1 MASQL
6 NSASEKKMMKG
17 IQFITDADGER
28 IAVII
33 DLKKHGG
40 LWEDL
45 YDGLIARQRAGEP
58 RETLDSVRRRLLKQ
72 GKLGG

>member
-6 NSASEKKMMKG
+6 NNASEKKMMKG

-28 IAVII
+28 VAVII
-33 DLKKHGG
+33 DLKKHGE

-45 YDGLIARQRAGEP
+45 YDGLIARLRAGEP

-72 GKLGG
+72 GKFGG